1 MVLDCGTD
9 EEKVEVDEVEED
21 PWWFKFTV
29 DGKFNTLNTFLRVC
43 KQAIPIVTKIMVLTL
58 EVNRYRVDRQLAIRL
73 TWVDRHRQFDIR
85 LELFEE
91 VFQPFHPH
99 RN

>member
-29 DGKFNTLNTFLRVC
+29 DGKFNTLNKKKLKSKSNRAFRAN
-43 KQAIPIVTKIMVLTL
+43 KNYGSWKFNFIQQNLTL
-58 EVNRYRVDRQLAIRL
+58 EVNRYRVDHPLANRL
-73 TWVDRHRQFDIR
+73 T
-85 LELFEE
+85 
-91 VFQPFHPH
+91 
-99 RN
+99 

>member
-29 DGKFNTLNTFLRVC
+29 DGKFNTLNKNLRACLIFLVPAKKYGSWKTLWLKCDSKFASQSTTF
-43 KQAIPIVTKIMVLTL
+43 
-58 EVNRYRVDRQLAIRL
+58 
-73 TWVDRHRQFDIR
+73 
-85 LELFEE
+85 
-91 VFQPFHPH
+91 
-99 RN
+99 

>member
-29 DGKFNTLNTFLRVC
+29 DGKFNTLNKNLRTC
-43 KQAIPIVTKIMVLTL
+43 LIVPVQTKIMVLENCIL
-58 EVNRYRVDRQLAIRL
+58 
-73 TWVDRHRQFDIR
+73 
-85 LELFEE
+85 
-91 VFQPFHPH
+91 
-99 RN
+99 